1 MSVSLPTRD
10 AVSKKSATGKGS
22 AARRDTLW
30 AWALLSP
37 TIVGL
42 IFFMVGPML
51 VALYISFT
59 DWSLLGAP
67 TWLGVGNF
75 KALFHDPLFWTS
87 WWNTLIYTCVSVPL
101 SMLLGLAV
109 ALLLHRQLPGTV
121 VFRVLFFIPMTV
133 GVVASGLLWSWMFT
147 PQYGLLNYLLHFVGL
162 GPFHWLTSSSTSM
175 VSIIIVGVWR
185 GMGFNIIVFLAGLQA
200 VPQHLY
206 DAATVDGAGG
216 VRRFWHVTVPML
228 SPTLFFGS
236 LIGLIMS
243 FGVFEQTYI
252 MTQGG
257 PGNSTLTIIYFIFQ
271 QGFSYLRMGYASAAS
286 VTFLVILTVLTA
298 FLLRLQSRLVH
309 YEN

>member
-1 MSVSLPTRD
+1 MSVRVATRKVP
-10 AVSKKSATGKGS
+10 AKRGGGKYS

-59 DWSLLGAP
+59 DWSLLGTP
-67 TWLGVGNF
+67 TWLGLTNF
-75 KALFHDPLFWTS
+75 KALFKDPLFWTS
-87 WWNTLIYTCVSVPL
+87 WSNTLVYTCVSVPL
-101 SMLLGLAV
+101 SMLLGLGV
-109 ALLLHRQLPGTV
+109 ALLLNRKLRGMV
-121 VFRVLFFIPMTV
+121 VFRVLFFMPMTV

-162 GPFHWLTSSSTSM
+162 GPYHWLTSSSTSM
-175 VSIIIVGVWR
+175 ISIIIVGVWR
-185 GMGFNIIVFLAGLQA
+185 GMGFNIIVFLAGLQG

-206 DAATVDGAGG
+206 DAATVDGAGP
-216 VRRFWHVTVPML
+216 VRKFWHVTVPML

-243 FGVFEQTYI
+243 FGVFEQTYV

-257 PGNSTLTIIYFIFQ
+257 PGNSTLTIIYFIYQ

-286 VTFLVILTVLTA
+286 VTFLVILTILTGL
-298 FLLRLQSRLVH
+298 LLRLQSRLVH